1 LTLTSMELINGPIE
15 TRVLDLSPKSWAST
29 CVVWPL
35 ALICQIRRHD
45 EGQRKEI
52 YYMAWERQS
61 EHSAHFQPSLRLQTW
76 ALALNRQ
83 RIRRGDKTYALLNS
97 PNHRGVLV
105 VEWDLVDHYHSSFS
119 LRVQERLL
127 LLSSLEGSNLVLKS
141 WLAFSRVQPHH
152 YR

>member
-1 LTLTSMELINGPIE
+1 VNENDAYHSRNLNMLIHDRQFGFLTLTSMELINGPIE

-61 EHSAHFQPSLRLQTW
+61 EHSAHFQPSLRLQT
-76 ALALNRQ
+76 
-83 RIRRGDKTYALLNS
+83 
-97 PNHRGVLV
+97 
-105 VEWDLVDHYHSSFS
+105 
-119 LRVQERLL
+119 
-127 LLSSLEGSNLVLKS
+127 
-141 WLAFSRVQPHH
+141 
-152 YR
+152 